1 MMRAGPAVLLGSL
14 GLLFAGCAS
23 TDADWRERYLEKE
36 MDANDKAAQ
45 LSEERNARSAAVAQL
60 EEARN
65 QIAGLQKENDALRGG
80 GGGAAAAAPT
90 DASVSDAADRLRQTT
105 GMDVHVTPDGNIAIV
120 LPSDINFGAGSK
132 ELSSAGKKAVDQI
145 ARELGGQFAGNTV
158 RIEGHTDGDPIKK
171 SKFTDNFELGAER
184 ALTVLRYLVQQHQV
198 PAERLIAASRGET
211 MPVSD
216 NKSDKGKA
224 RNRRVEV
231 IILVPHGQ
239 TMAK

>member
-105 GMDVHVTPDGNIAIV
+105 GMDVHVTPDG
-120 LPSDINFGAGSK
+120 
-132 ELSSAGKKAVDQI
+132 
-145 ARELGGQFAGNTV
+145 LG
-158 RIEGHTDGDPIKK
+158 
-171 SKFTDNFELGAER
+171 
-184 ALTVLRYLVQQHQV
+184 
-198 PAERLIAASRGET
+198 RLMDAC
-211 MPVSD
+211 P
-216 NKSDKGKA
+216 
-224 RNRRVEV
+224 
-231 IILVPHGQ
+231 
-239 TMAK
+239 